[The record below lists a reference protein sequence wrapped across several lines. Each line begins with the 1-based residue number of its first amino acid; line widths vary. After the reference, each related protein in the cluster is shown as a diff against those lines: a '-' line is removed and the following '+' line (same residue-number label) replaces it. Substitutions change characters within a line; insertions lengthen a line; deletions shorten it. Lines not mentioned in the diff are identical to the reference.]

1 MGAIKNKHTVK
12 QTAKLVA
19 LFHMR
24 RYVTS
29 ADAWSIGIT
38 SLHRRLSDLKES
50 GYIFG
55 SEFVT
60 NDNGVRFKRYWIVSE
75 PAPKKEGTA

>member
-1 MGAIKNKHTVK
+1 MGAIKNKHTIK
-12 QTAKLVA
+12 QTDKLLM

-38 SLHRRLSDLKES
+38 SLHRRLSDLKER

-75 PAPKKEGTA
+75 PAIKKETTA

>member
-12 QTAKLVA
+12 QTTKLVA

-38 SLHRRLSDLKES
+38 SLHRRLSDLKEA

-75 PAPKKEGTA
+75 PAPKKEVTA